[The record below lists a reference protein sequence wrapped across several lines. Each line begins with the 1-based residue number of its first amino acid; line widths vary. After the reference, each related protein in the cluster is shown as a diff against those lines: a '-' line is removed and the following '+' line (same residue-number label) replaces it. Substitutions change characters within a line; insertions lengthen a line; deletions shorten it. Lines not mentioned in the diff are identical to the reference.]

1 MFDKGFAAGPDAAA
15 SDEPAA
21 GPVDA
26 PGRVEAM
33 LSALQHLGHVGVWD
47 LDIATGT
54 MWWSDGLYTIHGYPP
69 DSFPASLDRLVANTH
84 PGDRAAFTE
93 QLHALI
99 TNGRELDVISRV
111 VRPDSS
117 PRYVHRRGSLLR
129 DSDGNPLRV
138 CATSIDVT
146 DTRVLE
152 SERDEALVRLFAS
165 EARYRMLAE
174 NAWDVIWTMSLDGT
188 VTYVSPSV
196 QRVRGITP
204 EEAAPQTLDQIHP
217 AESVARV
224 TAYYE
229 ALFAAIQAETEL
241 PTFRGEQQYYRK
253 DGSIMTGELE
263 VKPQLD
269 ADGRVVQILG
279 VTRDVSERKR
289 LESELQRLALT
300 DDLTGAYNR
309 RYANEILPMA
319 IKKFHRYRTPAS
331 VLLIDIDHFKAIND
345 RCGHL
350 VGDAV
355 LTEFARRIAEVVR
368 ESDTLVRWGGEEFLL
383 LAERC
388 SMTQAVVVAE
398 KLQAAFAHPV
408 HDAGEVTVS
417 IGVAEINAGD
427 DLDSWIHRADDAMYA
442 AKAAGRDSIQVSE

>member
-204 EEAAPQTLDQIHP
+204 GRPP
-217 AESVARV
+217 
-224 TAYYE
+224 
-229 ALFAAIQAETEL
+229 
-241 PTFRGEQQYYRK
+241 RK
-253 DGSIMTGELE
+253 PST
-263 VKPQLD
+263 KF
-269 ADGRVVQILG
+269 
-279 VTRDVSERKR
+279 TRLSQSPVS
-289 LESELQRLALT
+289 
-300 DDLTGAYNR
+300 
-309 RYANEILPMA
+309 P
-319 IKKFHRYRTPAS
+319 RTT
-331 VLLIDIDHFKAIND
+331 
-345 RCGHL
+345 R
-350 VGDAV
+350 
-355 LTEFARRIAEVVR
+355 
-368 ESDTLVRWGGEEFLL
+368 
-383 LAERC
+383 RC
-388 SMTQAVVVAE
+388 SLRSRPRPNSPPFAVSSSTTART
-398 KLQAAFAHPV
+398 AP
-408 HDAGEVTVS
+408 S
-417 IGVAEINAGD
+417 
-427 DLDSWIHRADDAMYA
+427 
-442 AKAAGRDSIQVSE
+442 